1 MSIQNIPDIYLSSKD
16 KCNNFFV
23 YDFKMNEDTLNN
35 KVDLTQHMFS
45 FLQTGE
51 KKVHCEDSVIEVN
64 KNQSVLIKSGNC
76 IMTELLSNDDSYYC
90 KLFFFSNDHILD
102 FLGKYHFLF
111 DKVKKAN
118 APQPFF
124 TIENDAFINAFAT
137 SISSILKLKSDARTM
152 LLAVKFEEIMLYL
165 TQKYGSTFI
174 DYIQSLALP
183 DQHSP
188 LKKIVEANIYTNLS
202 ITDIAFLAN
211 MSLSTFKRHF
221 EQSYKAN
228 PGKWLQQKRL
238 ARAKQLLEKGLK
250 RPSEIYTDF
259 GYNNLSNF
267 SIAFKQAFDISPKQC
282 YLNAKK

>member
-1 MSIQNIPDIYLSSKD
+1 MQVQNIPGIYLSSKD

-76 IMTELLSNDDSYYC
+76 IMTELLSNDAIYFC
-90 KLFFFSNDHILD
+90 KLFFFSNDHIID
-102 FLGKYHFLF
+102 FLEKYNFLF
-111 DKVKKAN
+111 DKVKKDIASK
-118 APQPFF
+118 PFF
-124 TIENDAFINAFAT
+124 AIENDAFINAFAT
-137 SISSILKLKSDARTM
+137 SISSILKLKSEARTM
-152 LLAVKFEEIMLYL
+152 LLSIKFEEIMLYL
-165 TQKYGSTFI
+165 SQKYGSTFI
-174 DYIQSLALP
+174 SYIQSLAIP

-202 ITDIAFLAN
+202 ITDIAFLSN

-221 EQSYKAN
+221 EQIYKAN

-238 ARAKQLLEKGLK
+238 ARAKQILEKGLK
-250 RPSEIYTDF
+250 KPSDIYTDY

-267 SIAFKQAFDISPKQC
+267 SIAFKQAFDMSPKQC